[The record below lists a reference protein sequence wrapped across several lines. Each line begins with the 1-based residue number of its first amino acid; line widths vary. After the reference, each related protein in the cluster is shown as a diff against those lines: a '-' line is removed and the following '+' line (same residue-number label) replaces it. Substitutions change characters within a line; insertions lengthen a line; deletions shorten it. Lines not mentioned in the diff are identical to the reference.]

1 MPSSHQ
7 IIAAHDDPALRRRAE
22 ALAVTIGLPPSA
34 VAPNW
39 AALVAQ
45 GIAVNGQDTTLADVY
60 GYAAAARA
68 EQLAALP
75 PEPGDNPAAV
85 TDQHLLAALN
95 TLLPDS
101 DEQPTP

>member
-39 AALVAQ
+39 AGLVAQ
-45 GIAVNGQDTTLADVY
+45 DLTVNGQNTTLADVY
-60 GYAAAARA
+60 GYTAAARA

-85 TDQHLLAALN
+85 TDQHLLAALA
-95 TLLPDS
+95 TLL
-101 DEQPTP
+101 DEPPTP

>member
-45 GIAVNGQDTTLADVY
+45 DLTVNGEDTTLADIY
-60 GYAAAARA
+60 GYAAAVRA
-68 EQLAALP
+68 EKLAALP

-85 TDQHLLAALN
+85 TDQHILAALA
-95 TLLPDS
+95 TLL